1 MLALLPTALAVIAG
15 IGLGLGLGGRFWN
28 AQRWRPQ
35 VWPAAAVGLGLELLI
50 RVASLSGGVA
60 VFVHVV
66 AMALLIVW
74 CAANLRTPG
83 IVLVLAGLALDL
95 VPTILNW
102 GMPVGRDA
110 VAAAG
115 LVTGGSLD
123 ETRLD
128 GPRHIADGDLFAF
141 LGENIALP
149 TGQVLSIGDLVTML
163 GIALAVA
170 AILRGRR
177 LRAHDDLPSI
187 PYRQAIRALGD
198 GPMPRRGP
206 GTHPSQSAAAR
217 RPKAQDVGVRRLPR
231 GHGEQLHAHHGWA
244 GVGEDDLARL
254 RARRSAR
261 R

>member
-35 VWPAAAVGLGLELLI
+35 VWPAAAAGLGLELLI
-50 RVASLSGGVA
+50 RVASLSGSVA